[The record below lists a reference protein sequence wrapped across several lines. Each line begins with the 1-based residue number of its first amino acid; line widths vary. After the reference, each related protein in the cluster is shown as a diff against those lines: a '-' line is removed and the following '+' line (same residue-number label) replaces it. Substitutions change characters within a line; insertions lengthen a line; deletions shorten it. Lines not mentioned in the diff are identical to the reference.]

1 MAEILLLYSI
11 LLYVGLMSDAEYP
24 QCPKCGEKMMFVGQV
39 SMEDLEEYGEGIY
52 YGFICNECKIAATGY
67 QQT

>member
-1 MAEILLLYSI
+1 MQEF
-11 LLYVGLMSDAEYP
+11 
-24 QCPKCGEKMMFVGQV
+24 EKALTDESFGQV
-39 SMEDLEEYGEGIY
+39 SMEDLEVYGEGIY

>member
-1 MAEILLLYSI
+1 MQEF
-11 LLYVGLMSDAEYP
+11 
-24 QCPKCGEKMMFVGQV
+24 EKALTDESFGQV

>member
-1 MAEILLLYSI
+1 MKFTKIGGI
-11 LLYVGLMSDAEYP
+11 PTWIQDAEYP

-39 SMEDLEEYGEGIY
+39 SMEDLEAYGEGIY